1 MRRRTL
7 FIVLAFGLFSVAA
20 NAVPT
25 GPITSGNG
33 MLQFSNF
40 QFFSPFNTVN
50 STDVTVTPTTD
61 GLQFSGNVS
70 TSTDVKS
77 FYVAYEINLTPAA
90 AGQGIKRASMQ
101 LDSSVDSDTLGLVL
115 ATKRLIGDKTTSS
128 FFGKSDANAKGTR
141 ALSRGT
147 DSFNDTAS
155 GSGFDLSGFGHKTV
169 AFLKTADWMTSDTTA
184 KPPLG
189 LGGDG
194 AIRMVEAGFA
204 NQTHLRVLEHVVV
217 AADSGTATW
226 RSTTEHFL
234 TGASAVVPEP
244 GTAGLMLLGLSVVG
258 MRRRRT
264 H

>member
-7 FIVLAFGLFSVAA
+7 FIVLALGLFSAA
-20 NAVPT
+20 AGAVPT
-25 GPITSGNG
+25 SPITSGNG

-40 QFFSPFNTVN
+40 QFFSPFNTVKE
-50 STDVTVTPTTD
+50 SDVAVTARTD

-90 AGQGIKRASMQ
+90 TGQGIKRASMQ

-115 ATKRLIGDKTTSS
+115 ATKRLIGDKNTTN
-128 FFGKSDANAKGTR
+128 FFGKSDAKAKGTR
-141 ALSRGT
+141 AMSPGT
-147 DSFNDTAS
+147 DAFNDSTS
-155 GSGFDLSGFGHKTV
+155 NLGLSGFNRKTV
-169 AFLKTADWMTSDTTA
+169 AFLKTADWMTGDTNF

-226 RSTTEHFL
+226 RSTTEHFI

-244 GTAGLMLLGLSVVG
+244 GTAGLMLLGLSVVAI
-258 MRRRRT
+258 RRRRV

>member
-7 FIVLAFGLFSVAA
+7 FFLIALGLFSTAA
-20 NAVPT
+20 SALPT
-25 GPITSGNG
+25 APITSGNG

-50 STDVTVTPTTD
+50 QSDVTVAPLTD
-61 GLQFSGNVS
+61 GLRFSGNVS

-77 FYVAYEINLTPAA
+77 FYVLYDINMTPAA
-90 AGQGIKRASMQ
+90 AGQGISRASMQ
-101 LDSSVDSDTLGLVL
+101 LESSVDSDTFGLVL
-115 ATKRLIGDKTTSS
+115 ATKRLIGDKNDPRN

-147 DSFNDTAS
+147 DAFNDSTS
-155 GSGFDLSGFGHKTV
+155 NFGLGGFDRKTV
-169 AFLKTADWMTSDTTA
+169 AFLKTADWATGSDI
-184 KPPLG
+184 KFRPPLG

-204 NQTHLRVLEHVVV
+204 NQTHLRVIEHVVV

-226 RSTTEHFL
+226 TATTEHFI
-234 TGASAVVPEP
+234 TKVAVVPEP
-244 GTAGLMLLGLSVVG
+244 GTASLVLLGFTVVAMG
-258 MRRRRT
+258 RRRV

>member
-33 MLQFSNF
+33 LLQFSNF
-40 QFFSPFNTVN
+40 HFFSPYNTVN
-50 STDVTVTPTTD
+50 SSDVNVTPTTD

-77 FYVAYEINLTPAA
+77 FYVAYEINMTPAGK
-90 AGQGIKRASMQ
+90 GQGIKRASMA

-115 ATKRLIGDKTTSS
+115 ATKRLIGDKTTAN
-128 FFGKSDANAKGTR
+128 FFGKTDANARGTR
-141 ALSRGT
+141 AMSPGT
-147 DSFNDTAS
+147 DSFNDST
-155 GSGFDLSGFGHKTV
+155 SGFDLGGFSRKTV
-169 AFLKTADWMTSDTTA
+169 AFLKTADWMTADTGF

-226 RSTTEHFL
+226 KSTTERFI
-234 TGASAVVPEP
+234 TGANAVVPEP
-244 GTAGLMLLGLSVVG
+244 GTAGLMLLGFSVVAI
-258 MRRRRT
+258 RRRRA

>member
-1 MRRRTL
+1 V
-7 FIVLAFGLFSVAA
+7 FLAIALGLLSTAA
-20 NAVPT
+20 SAIPT

-50 STDVTVTPTTD
+50 SSDVTVTALTD

-101 LDSSVDSDTLGLVL
+101 LDSSVDSDTFGLVL
-115 ATKRLIGDKTTSS
+115 ATKRLIGDKNDPRN

-141 ALSRGT
+141 PMSAGT
-147 DSFNDTAS
+147 DSFNDST
-155 GSGFDLSGFGHKTV
+155 SGFSGFGRKTL
-169 AFLKTADWMTSDTTA
+169 AFLKTADWMTSDTTS

-226 RSTTEHFL
+226 TSTTEHFI
-234 TGASAVVPEP
+234 TGTSAVVPEP
-244 GTAGLMLLGLSVVG
+244 GTAALMLLGLSVVG

>member
-1 MRRRTL
+1 MRRRIGL
-7 FIVLAFGLFSVAA
+7 IVLALGLFSAAA
-20 NAVPT
+20 NAIPT
-25 GPITSGNG
+25 GTITSGNG
-33 MLQFSNF
+33 MLSFSNF

-50 STDVTVTPTTD
+50 ASDVTITGLTD
-61 GLQFSGNVS
+61 GLQFSGNVG

-101 LDSSVDSDTLGLVL
+101 LASSVDSDTLGLVL
-115 ATKRLIGDKTTSS
+115 ATKRLIGDKTTGN

-141 ALSRGT
+141 ALSPGT
-147 DSFNDTAS
+147 DAFNDSTS
-155 GSGFDLSGFGHKTV
+155 KFLGFNGFSRKTV
-169 AFLKTADWMTSDTTA
+169 AFLKTADWMTADTGF

-226 RSTTEHFL
+226 TGITEHFT
-234 TGASAVVPEP
+234 TGAGSPVPEP
-244 GTAGLMLLGLSVVG
+244 GTAALMLLGFSVVAI
-258 MRRRRT
+258 RRRRT

>member
-7 FIVLAFGLFSVAA
+7 CIVLAVGLFSTAA
-20 NAVPT
+20 SAIPT

-33 MLQFSNF
+33 LLQFSNF

-50 STDVTVTPTTD
+50 SSDVNITPATD
-61 GLQFSGNVS
+61 GLNFTGNVS

-77 FYVAYEINLTPAA
+77 FYVAYEINMTPAA
-90 AGQGIKRASMQ
+90 AGQGITRASMQ
-101 LDSSVDSDTLGLVL
+101 LGSSVDSDTLGLVL
-115 ATKRLIGDKTTSS
+115 ATKRLIGDKNTAN
-128 FFGKSDANAKGTR
+128 FFGKTDANAKGTR
-141 ALSRGT
+141 PLSSGT
-147 DSFNDTAS
+147 DAFNDSTSSLA
-155 GSGFDLSGFGHKTV
+155 GFNGFNRKTV
-169 AFLKTADWMTSDTTA
+169 AFLKTADWMTGDTSF

-226 RSTTEHFL
+226 TSTTEHFI
-234 TGASAVVPEP
+234 TKAGAVVPEP
-244 GTAGLMLLGLSVVG
+244 GTAALMLFGFSAVAIG
-258 MRRRRT
+258 RRRA